1 MPGKKGFQKLAIRA
15 KDGDAISVY
24 AGAKVS
30 AAFQELMAK
39 LDDIYHGVRLAEV
52 LEAFYHQ
59 GQKDGRREMIDK
71 MDALKV
77 GVKYLPPGQPK
88 KRRRRSN

>member
-52 LEAFYHQ
+52 L
-59 GQKDGRREMIDK
+59 
-71 MDALKV
+71 
-77 GVKYLPPGQPK
+77 
-88 KRRRRSN
+88 RRSTIKAKKMGEGK